1 MLHSQT
7 TDKQIQQKRI
17 QQGITQQLTNNKQS
31 DSETSNTAGTAKS
44 YKWHGT
50 ITLQIRKQ
58 IEITCGKRT

>member
-44 YKWHGT
+44 DKWH
-50 ITLQIRKQ
+50 RH
-58 IEITCGKRT
+58 

>member
-31 DSETSNTAGTAKS
+31 DSETSNTAGTASS
-44 YKWHGT
+44 YKWHRHYHFANKKT
-50 ITLQIRKQ
+50 DRDHLW
-58 IEITCGKRT
+58 